1 MTTTAMIGSTT
12 TTQAGDLAN
21 QATAVRPPKV
31 TGQDV
36 DLLNPESMMAFFQLQ
51 MSDVRQKLG
60 VAMQDQQRRNDIIK
74 TLNSLQSDLAKYK
87 EKGIGPDDPGYA
99 NFQAKAQEARALLG
113 NGIEGT
119 AVGNLLD
126 GAKGGGTKEFK
137 VTGTYDAAKAAND
150 YAAARPGSTVTAGN
164 GAFVVTDPNLPKT
177 IAKEDIDSV
186 IGQIKGYADS
196 LTADNQMNMIRVQQF
211 VETSSQLTNLC
222 SNIMKKISDSAM
234 APINNMR

>member
-60 VAMQDQQRRNDIIK
+60 VAMKEQQDRNNIIK
-74 TLNSLQSDLAKYK
+74 GLASLQADLAAYK
-87 EKGIGPDDPGYA
+87 TKGVGPGDPEWPA
-99 NFQAKAQEARALLG
+99 FQAKVAQVREALGGGNAGSALD
-113 NGIEGT
+113 
-119 AVGNLLD
+119 NLL
-126 GAKGGGTKEFK
+126 AKTAPRTETKSFAKLDLEGQAHFMADHPDFK
-137 VTGTYDAAKAAND
+137 VTGDDPLTMTGTWKGD
-150 YAAARPGSTVTAGN
+150 RLSTDDVESIIQQ
-164 GAFVVTDPNLPKT
+164 V
-177 IAKEDIDSV
+177 
-186 IGQIKGYADS
+186 KGHSDS
-196 LTADNQMNMIRVQQF
+196 LSADNQMNMIRVQQF